1 MATSRLETVFRFCN
15 KACCA
20 GVVAATI
27 LSGLGTPIAHAQ
39 EKQDKTVELLKELS
53 NAPGPSGLEEP
64 VRKIM
69 VERMTP
75 LADHIS
81 YDGLGTV
88 IAAQGK
94 SGPRIMIDAH
104 MDEVGA
110 MVRRITPD
118 GYLTMQ
124 LLGGWV
130 DEALPGQRWIILGSK
145 GVVHASSTVRDDH
158 LVSNDEAAK
167 LIDNHDNVFLDVG
180 AKNAEEAAR
189 MGIRPGDSIT
199 PDSTFLVLNGTKNY
213 LGKAW
218 DDRAGCALLI
228 EAMQRFQHASHP
240 NQLFFTA
247 TTQEETGLTGAHTAA
262 AQVKPDVAIVLEG
275 GVTNDFPGVR
285 PDLAQEVLGGGPGLF
300 LYNGSELPNRKF
312 VALAHQLAREKG
324 IPVQDELVVGYGD
337 NAAEIQKSTNGVP
350 TITLA
355 VPVRYTHVHN
365 GIMNRGDYDRTLELL
380 VALLEKLDA
389 DTVKE
394 LRDFPPAM

>member
-1 MATSRLETVFRFCN
+1 MRIFLAWWNVPRRTAGMVF
-15 KACCA
+15 
-20 GVVAATI
+20 
-27 LSGLGTPIAHAQ
+27 SGLALLFGGCLGAQ
-39 EKQDKTVELLKELS
+39 AQDKTVELLRTLS

-64 VRKIM
+64 VRAIM

-75 LADHIS
+75 LADQLA
-81 YDGLGTV
+81 YDGLGSV

-118 GYLTMQ
+118 GFLTMQ

-130 DEALPGQRWIILGSK
+130 DEALPGQRWIILGAK
-145 GVVHASSTVRDDH
+145 GTVHATSTVRDDH
-158 LVSNDEAAK
+158 LVSTDEAAK
-167 LIDNHDNVFLDVG
+167 LLDNHDNVFLDVG
-180 AKNAEEAAR
+180 AKNAEEAAN

-199 PDSTFLVLNGTKNY
+199 PDSTFLILNGTQNY

-228 EAMQRFQHASHP
+228 EAMQRLQHGAHP
-240 NQLFFTA
+240 NQLFYTA
-247 TTQEETGLTGAHTAA
+247 TVQEETGLTGAHTAA
-262 AQVKPDVAIVLEG
+262 AQIKPDVAIVLEG
-275 GVTNDFPGVR
+275 GVTNDVPGVR

-300 LYNGSELPNRKF
+300 LFNSSELPNRKF
-312 VALAHQLAREKG
+312 LELARKTAKEKG
-324 IPVQDELVVGYGD
+324 IPLQDELVLNYGD
-337 NAAEIQKSTNGVP
+337 NAAEIQKTANGVP

-355 VPVRYTHVHN
+355 VPARYTHAHN
-365 GIMNRGDYDRTLELL
+365 GIMNRADYDRTLELL
-380 VALLEKLDA
+380 VALLQRLDV

-394 LRDFPPAM
+394 LRSFTPGK

>member
-1 MATSRLETVFRFCN
+1 VRITQAEFTSKFSNEARRSLLIVLAVLLGCVAPRS
-15 KACCA
+15 CA
-20 GVVAATI
+20 
-27 LSGLGTPIAHAQ
+27 
-39 EKQDKTVELLKELS
+39 QDKTAELLRELS

-75 LADHIS
+75 FADQIA

-88 IAAQGK
+88 IATQGK
-94 SGPRIMIDAH
+94 TGPRIMIDAH

-110 MVRRITPD
+110 MVRRVTPD
-118 GYLTMQ
+118 GFLTMQ

-130 DEALPGQRWIILGSK
+130 DEALPGQRWIILGAN
-145 GVVHASSTVRDDH
+145 GPVHAVSTVRDDH

-180 AKNAEEAAR
+180 AKNAQEVAQ

-199 PDSTFLVLNGTKNY
+199 PDSTFLILNGTQNY

-228 EAMQRFQHASHP
+228 EAMQRLAKSSHA
-240 NQLFFTA
+240 NQLFYTA
-247 TTQEETGLTGAHTAA
+247 TVQEETGLTGAHTAA
-262 AQVKPDVAIVLEG
+262 AQIKPDLAIVLEG
-275 GVTNDFPGVR
+275 GVTNDTPGVR

-300 LYNGSELPNRKF
+300 LFNSSELPNRKF
-312 VALAHQLAREKG
+312 LELGRKTAKEKG
-324 IPVQDELVVGYGD
+324 IPLQDELVVNYGD

-355 VPVRYTHVHN
+355 VPTRYTHAHN
-365 GIMNRGDYDRTLELL
+365 GIMNRGDYDKTLELL
-380 VALLEKLDA
+380 VALLQRLDA
-389 DTVKE
+389 ETVRD
-394 LRDFPPAM
+394 LRDFTPAK

>member
-1 MATSRLETVFRFCN
+1 VRIFRVCSRVSRRW
-15 KACCA
+15 A
-20 GVVAATI
+20 GGALAGAVLFFGAAV
-27 LSGLGTPIAHAQ
+27 PAPA
-39 EKQDKTVELLKELS
+39 QDKTVELLQELS
-53 NAPGPSGLEEP
+53 NVPGPSGLEEP

-75 LADHIS
+75 LADQLS
-81 YDGLGTV
+81 YDGLGSV
-88 IAAQGK
+88 IASQGK

-118 GYLTMQ
+118 GFLSMQ

-145 GVVHASSTVRDDH
+145 GVVHATSTVRDDH
-158 LVSNDEAAK
+158 LVSNDEATK
-167 LIDNHDNVFLDVG
+167 LYDNHDNVFLDVG
-180 AKNAEEAAR
+180 AKNAEEVAK

-199 PDSTFLVLNGTKNY
+199 PDSSFLILNGTQNY

-228 EAMQRFQHASHP
+228 EAMQRLQRGSHA
-240 NQLFFTA
+240 NQLFYSA
-247 TTQEETGLTGAHTAA
+247 TVQEETGLTGGHTAA
-262 AQVKPDVAIVLEG
+262 AQIKPDVAIVLEG
-275 GVTNDFPGVR
+275 GVTNDVPGER

-300 LYNGSELPNRKF
+300 LFNTSELPNRKY
-312 VALAHQLAREKG
+312 LELARQTAKEKG
-324 IPVQDELVVGYGD
+324 IPLQDELVVNYGD

-355 VPVRYTHVHN
+355 VPIRYTHAHN
-365 GIMNRGDYDRTLELL
+365 GIMNRADYDKTLELL
-380 VALLEKLDA
+380 VALLQRLDA
-389 DTVKE
+389 ETVKE
-394 LRDFPPAM
+394 LRDFTPGSK

>member
-1 MATSRLETVFRFCN
+1 MKIIRAGIIPLFSKTICRCTLFAAAALFVGFAPGSR
-15 KACCA
+15 A
-20 GVVAATI
+20 
-27 LSGLGTPIAHAQ
+27 
-39 EKQDKTVELLKELS
+39 QDKTVELLRELS

-75 LADHIS
+75 LADQIS
-81 YDGLGTV
+81 YDGLGSV

-110 MVRRITPD
+110 MVRRVTPD
-118 GYLTMQ
+118 GFLSMQ

-130 DEALPGQRWIILGSK
+130 DEALPGQRWIILGAN
-145 GVVHASSTVRDDH
+145 GPVHAVSTVRDDH

-167 LIDNHDNVFLDVG
+167 LIDNHDNVFLDIG
-180 AKNAEEAAR
+180 ARNAEEVAKL
-189 MGIRPGDSIT
+189 GVRPGDSIT
-199 PDSTFLVLNGTKNY
+199 PDSTFLILNGTRNY

-228 EAMQRFQHASHP
+228 ETMQRLAKGSHA
-240 NQLFFTA
+240 NQLFYTA
-247 TTQEETGLTGAHTAA
+247 TVQEEIGLTGAHTAA
-262 AQVKPDVAIVLEG
+262 AQIRPDVAIVLEG
-275 GVTNDFPGVR
+275 GVTNDAPGVR

-300 LYNGSELPNRKF
+300 LFNSSELPNQKF
-312 VALAHQLAREKG
+312 LALARKTAKEKG
-324 IPVQDELVVGYGD
+324 IPLQDELVVNYGD

-355 VPVRYTHVHN
+355 VPTRYTHAHN
-365 GIMNRGDYDRTLELL
+365 GIMNRGDYDKTLELL
-380 VALLEKLDA
+380 VALLQRLDA

-394 LRDFPPAM
+394 LRDFAPAKR